1 MFRAA
6 LLFIF
11 ILTTVQAQ
19 AQKVGL
25 VLSGGGVKGI
35 AHVGVLKALEE
46 NEIPID
52 YIVGTSMGGIIGG
65 CYAAG
70 MSPAE
75 IETMILSDDFIRWV
89 NGLPEKGVNY
99 NYTRDED
106 GHYFFKVNLSLDST
120 FSFQFNSSLANDV
133 SLNFE
138 LGHYTAQGEAIAK
151 QNFDSL
157 FVPLRVVAADVF
169 TQSEV
174 ILSKGS
180 LSESLRAT
188 QSVPFFYTPIRVD
201 GKYLFDGGVYNNF
214 PVDIA
219 QKNFAP
225 DILIGS
231 NVSSKVFKDYP
242 YKNDDKLINSSLLY
256 MFLDK
261 SDPEAIP
268 PSGVYIQPNLQ
279 DYSALN
285 FDNAREL
292 IDSGYRQTL
301 RQLEELKT
309 KVTTRRTVSEVALAR
324 SQFIS
329 KRSPWEFNRITFNG
343 YNSRQRKYIRRIF
356 KIDTKKENILDYTDI
371 KRGYYKL
378 MAEPYFTN
386 AYPTMP
392 FDTLTQKFIFKLTRR
407 PQKNFQ
413 VEFGGILAT
422 RDISNI
428 ALGLNYYYFNRFLTH
443 AFVGVQ
449 TGSFYKSAVV
459 RTRIDLPYL
468 NQYYIQPEFIFNQ
481 WDYLESED
489 LLEQVEAT
497 VLKRF
502 DRKIGID
509 IGKAIGSSFKGV
521 INVDGFYNKD
531 EFSNK
536 NSFTTTDT
544 LDVLTLRG
552 FKTGIT
558 LSMNTLNRKQYPS
571 AGKAISLSAQYYK
584 VEEDYTPGNTGN
596 ALATAITNNHE
607 WFRAKLSAEFYYN
620 KGWFRPGFFAEG
632 VVSNQPSFGNYYA
645 TLINSPAFFPLQDSR
660 TLILKNFRSVNYAA
674 TGLRTVFSL
683 RKSLD
688 FRLEGY
694 IFKPFDYF
702 IPGQNNEPV
711 KQNEL
716 SKIYVAATSSLVFHT
731 PVGPIALNVNYYDNE
746 RNKYG
751 VFLHVGYLLF
761 QKHSME

>member
-1 MFRAA
+1 MSR

-11 ILTTVQAQ
+11 ILSLLVFKTSG
-19 AQKVGL
+19 QKVGL
-25 VLSGGGVKGI
+25 VLSGGGAKGI

-70 MSPAE
+70 MSPGE
-75 IETMILSDDFIRWV
+75 IEAMILSDDFIRWV

-99 NYTRDED
+99 NYTRNED
-106 GHYFFKVNLSLDST
+106 GPYFLKLNLSLDST

-138 LGHYTAQGEAIAK
+138 LAHHTAQGEAIAK

-174 ILSKGS
+174 ILGKGS

-188 QSVPFFYTPIRVD
+188 QTVPFFYTPIRVN

-214 PVDIA
+214 PVDVA
-219 QKNFAP
+219 QNHFAP

-242 YKNDDKLINSSLLY
+242 YKDDDKLINNSLLY

-261 SDPEAIP
+261 SDPESIP
-268 PSGVYIQPNLQ
+268 PTGIYIQPNLQ

-285 FDNAREL
+285 FNNASEL
-292 IDSGYRQTL
+292 IDSGYRQTM
-301 RQLEELKT
+301 RQMQELKN
-309 KVTTRRTVSEVALAR
+309 KISSRRTISEVSAAR
-324 SQFIS
+324 LHFIAKS
-329 KRSPWEFNRITFNG
+329 KSWNFDRLTFKG
-343 YNSRQRKYIRRIF
+343 YNSKQRKYIRKIF
-356 KIDTKKENILDYTDI
+356 KTDLKNPNDLSYEDI

-378 MAEPYFTN
+378 MAEPFFTN
-386 AYPTMP
+386 AFPTIP
-392 FDTLTQKFIFKLTRR
+392 FDTLTQRFNLKLTRR
-407 PQKNFQ
+407 VQKNFQ
-413 VEFGGILAT
+413 FEFGGVLAS

-428 ALGLNYYYFNRFLTH
+428 ALGLNYYYFNRLLTH

-468 NQYYIQPEFIFNQ
+468 NQFYIQPEFVFNQ

-489 LLEQVEAT
+489 LLEQVDAT
-497 VLKRF
+497 ILNRF
-502 DRKIGID
+502 DRKFGLD
-509 IGKAIGSSFKGV
+509 FGKAFGSNFKG
-521 INVDGFYNKD
+521 ILNFDGFYNTD
-531 EFSNK
+531 SFSNK
-536 NSFTTTDT
+536 GLFTTSDT
-544 LDVLTLRG
+544 LDILKLKG

-571 AGKAISLSAQYYK
+571 AGKAITLTAQYYN
-584 VEEDYTPGNTGN
+584 VQENYIPGNTGT
-596 ALATAITNNHE
+596 AAATELTDNHN
-607 WFRAKLSAEFYYN
+607 WFRVKMSAELYYD
-620 KGWFRPGFFAEG
+620 KGWFRPGVFMEG
-632 VVSNQPSFGNYYA
+632 VVSNQPSFSNYYA
-645 TLINSPAFFPLQDSR
+645 TLINSPSFFPLQDSR
-660 TLILKNFRSVNYAA
+660 TLILKNFRSVNYASV
-674 TGLRTVFSL
+674 GLRHVIVL

-694 IFKPFDYF
+694 LFKPFDYF
-702 IPGQNNEPV
+702 IAGPNNEPV
-711 KQNEL
+711 KQNKL
-716 SKIYVAATSSLVFHT
+716 SKIYLAATGAMVFHT
-731 PVGPIALNVNYYDNE
+731 PVGPIALNVNYYDNDK
-746 RNKYG
+746 NKFG
-751 VFLHVGYLLF
+751 VLLHVGYLLF
-761 QKHSME
+761 QGHSLE

>member
-1 MFRAA
+1 MFRAL
-6 LLFIF
+6 LLFLF
-11 ILTTVQAQ
+11 IITTGNVW
-19 AQKVGL
+19 AQKVAL
-25 VLSGGGVKGI
+25 VLSGGGAKGI

-75 IETMILSDDFIRWV
+75 IEAMILSDDFIRWV

-106 GHYFFKVNLSLDST
+106 GPYFLKLNLSLDST

-138 LGHYTAQGEAIAK
+138 LGHQTAQGEAIAK

-174 ILSKGS
+174 ILGKGS

-188 QSVPFFYTPIRVD
+188 QSVPFFYTPIRVE
-201 GKYLFDGGVYNNF
+201 GRYLFDGGMYNNF

-225 DILIGS
+225 DVVIGS

-261 SDPEAIP
+261 SDPESIP

-285 FDNAREL
+285 FNNAHEL
-292 IDSGYRQTL
+292 IDSGYRQTM
-301 RQLEELKT
+301 RQINELKT
-309 KVTTRRTVSEVALAR
+309 KVASRRTVGEVSAAR
-324 SQFIS
+324 LQFIAKS
-329 KRSPWEFNRITFNG
+329 KPWNFDKITFKD
-343 YNSRQRKYIRRIF
+343 YNSKQRKYIRKIF
-356 KIDTKKENILDYTDI
+356 KFDSKNPKDLTYEDI

-386 AYPTMP
+386 AFPTMP
-392 FDTLTQKFIFKLTRR
+392 FDTVTQKFNFKLTRR

-459 RTRIDLPYL
+459 RTRMDLPYL
-468 NQYYIQPEFIFNQ
+468 NQFYIQPEFVFNQ

-489 LLEQVEAT
+489 LLDQVDAT
-497 VLKRF
+497 VLNRF
-502 DRKIGID
+502 DRKLGVD
-509 IGKAIGSSFKGV
+509 IGKAIGSNFKGV
-521 INVDGFYNKD
+521 MNFDGFYNHD
-531 EFSNK
+531 RFSNK
-536 NSFTTTDT
+536 NSFTTVDT
-544 LDVLTLRG
+544 LDRIKLTG
-552 FKTGIT
+552 FKTGLT

-571 AGKAISLSAQYYK
+571 AGKAITLNAHYFN
-584 VEEDYTPGNTGN
+584 VREEYTPGNTGSES
-596 ALATAITNNHE
+596 AVELTNNHE
-607 WFRAKLSAEFYYN
+607 WVRVKMAVEYYYN
-620 KGWFRPGFFAEG
+620 RGWFRPGFILEG
-632 VVSNQPSFGNYYA
+632 VVSNQPSFANYYA

-674 TGLRTVFSL
+674 AGLRHVFIL

-688 FRLEGY
+688 FRLDGY

-702 IPGQNNEPV
+702 ISGTNNEPV

-716 SKIYVAATSSLVFHT
+716 SKFYFAATGALVFHT
-731 PVGPIALNVNYYDNE
+731 PVGPIALNVNYYDSE
-746 RNKYG
+746 RNNYG

-761 QKHSME
+761 QKHSLE

>member
-1 MFRAA
+1 MFRA
-6 LLFIF
+6 LL
-11 ILTTVQAQ
+11 ILFLCIIANQAWS
-19 AQKVGL
+19 QKVGL
-25 VLSGGGVKGI
+25 VLSGGGAKGI

-65 CYAAG
+65 CYATG

-75 IETMILSDDFIRWV
+75 IEAMILSDDFIRWV
-89 NGLPEKGVNY
+89 NGSPEKGVNY

-106 GHYFFKVNLSLDST
+106 GPYFLKLNLSLDST

-138 LGHYTAQGEAIAK
+138 LGHQTAQGEAIAK

-174 ILSKGS
+174 ILGKGS

-188 QSVPFFYTPIRVD
+188 QTVPFFYTPIRVE
-201 GKYLFDGGVYNNF
+201 GRYLFDGGMYNNF

-219 QKNFAP
+219 QQYFAP
-225 DILIGS
+225 DVLIGS

-242 YKNDDKLINSSLLY
+242 YKDDDKLINSSLLY

-261 SDPEAIP
+261 SDPESIP

-285 FDNAREL
+285 FANAREL
-292 IDSGYRQTL
+292 IDSGYRQTI
-301 RQLEELKT
+301 RQLSELKT
-309 KVTTRRTVSEVALAR
+309 KITARRTVDEVSEAR
-324 SQFIS
+324 LRFTS
-329 KRSPWEFNRITFNG
+329 KSKPWNFDRIIFNG
-343 YNSRQRKYIRRIF
+343 YNSKQRRYIRKVF
-356 KIDTKKENILDYTDI
+356 KIDQNKPHDLTYPDI

-386 AYPTMP
+386 AFPTMP
-392 FDTLTQKFIFKLTRR
+392 FDTVTQKFNLKLTRR

-413 VEFGGILAT
+413 VEFGGVIAT

-428 ALGLNYYYFNRFLTH
+428 ALGLNYYYFNRLLTH
-443 AFVGVQ
+443 AFVGLQ

-459 RTRIDLPYL
+459 RTRMDFPYL
-468 NQYYIQPEFIFNQ
+468 NQFYVQPEFTFNQ

-489 LLEQVEAT
+489 LLEQIDAT

-502 DRKIGID
+502 DRKLGVD

-521 INVDGFYNKD
+521 INFDGIYNHD
-531 EFSNK
+531 RFSNK
-536 NSFTTTDT
+536 ESFTTRDT
-544 LDVLTLRG
+544 LDVIKLRG
-552 FKTGIT
+552 FKTGLT

-571 AGKAISLSAQYYK
+571 AGKAVTLNAQYFN
-584 VEEDYTPGNTGN
+584 VQEDYTPGNTG
-596 ALATAITNNHE
+596 TASAVELTNNHE
-607 WFRAKLSAEFYYN
+607 WFRVKMSVEYYYN
-620 KGWFRPGFFAEG
+620 RGWFRPGFLLEG
-632 VVSNQPSFGNYYA
+632 VVSNQPSFANYYA
-645 TLINSPAFFPLQDSR
+645 TIINSPAFFPLQDSR

-674 TGLRTVFSL
+674 VGLRHVFIL

-688 FRLEGY
+688 FRLDGY

-702 IPGQNNEPV
+702 VSGGDNEPV

-716 SKIYVAATSSLVFHT
+716 SKVFLAATAALVFHT
-731 PVGPIALNVNYYDNE
+731 PVGPIALNANFYDDE

-761 QKHSME
+761 QKHNLE